1 MTMPGGGGEGDG
13 DELRLP
19 PSPSTLNR
27 IAPILLIAA
36 EIEHDRPRMAAS
48 LTVSPS
54 VTRLCLPPVHHD
66 GQI

>member
-1 MTMPGGGGEGDG
+1 
-13 DELRLP
+13 LP